1 MATSRELIADASL
14 IDVGWSVWSATRTV
28 AVTGDRDPEPLGGVV
43 CAMETAD
50 LPETDSETG
59 EVVTVT
65 LYRVRDPYRAGDRCQ
80 WLRSTEIELP
90 DGIEP
95 PEPNRLYRMVRRLCL
110 GIGVTQ
116 SRDPVRKRKASA
128 WLTATEAE
136 ALADAYHL
144 LAKALSR

>member
-1 MATSRELIADASL
+1 MATSRELIADARL

-43 CAMETAD
+43 CAMESAEDKD
-50 LPETDSETG
+50 LETG

-95 PEPNRLYRMVRRLCL
+95 PESNRLYRMVRRLCL
-110 GIGVTQ
+110 GIGVTTT
-116 SRDPVRKRKASA
+116 RDGKRKGSV

-144 LAKALSR
+144 LAKAISR